1 VSLSDLGATA
11 PVRTTCLVAD
21 DHPAVIDS
29 LTRVLG
35 GAGIEIV
42 ATARS
47 GREAL
52 AALQAERPQ
61 VALLDV
67 RLPDTDGVALTREV
81 KRLSPET
88 AVVLYTA
95 SGNSSILSDAL
106 AAGVAGVVLKDA
118 PLADIVRAITSA
130 AAGELYVDP
139 ALAGVA
145 GAGRPALTDRE
156 RQILGMLADG
166 HSNEEVAETLYLS
179 PETVRAHVVK
189 ASRKLG
195 AKNRTHAVVEALRLS
210 LIG

>member
-1 VSLSDLGATA
+1 MSPAPDGAA
-11 PVRTTCLVAD
+11 ITCLLAD

-29 LTRVLG
+29 LERVLA
-35 GAGIEIV
+35 GAGIDIV

-52 AALQAERPQ
+52 AALQEAKPS

-67 RLPDTDGVALTREV
+67 RMPDVDGIELAREF
-81 KRLSPET
+81 RTLSPDT

-95 SGNSSILSDAL
+95 SGNRSILEDAL
-106 AAGVAGVVLKDA
+106 DAGVSGLVLKDA
-118 PLADIVRAITSA
+118 PLHDIVRAIQSA
-130 AAGELYVDP
+130 AAGSLYVDP

-145 GAGRPALTDRE
+145 GRVTLTDRE
-156 RQILGMLADG
+156 REILRLLAG
-166 HSNEEVAETLYLS
+166 GNSNEEIAEQLFLS

-189 ASRKLG
+189 ASKKLG
-195 AKNRTHAVVEALRLS
+195 ARNRTHAVVEALRLS

>member
-1 VSLSDLGATA
+1 VSI
-11 PVRTTCLVAD
+11 TCLVAD

-29 LTRVLG
+29 LMRVLD

-47 GREAL
+47 GREVL
-52 AALQAERPQ
+52 AALELQKPR

-67 RLPDTDGVALTREV
+67 RMPDVDGIELAREV
-81 KRLSPET
+81 RRRSPET

-95 SGNSSILSDAL
+95 SSNRTILGDAL
-106 AAGVAGVVLKDA
+106 DAGVSGLVLKDA
-118 PLADIVRAITSA
+118 PLADIVRAITA
-130 AAGELYVDP
+130 AANGALYVDP

-145 GAGRPALTDRE
+145 GRVTLTERE
-156 RQILGMLADG
+156 REILRLLADG
-166 HSNEEVAETLYLS
+166 NSNEEVADRLFLS

-195 AKNRTHAVVEALRLS
+195 AKNRTHAVVEAMRLS

>member
-1 VSLSDLGATA
+1 VSID
-11 PVRTTCLVAD
+11 CLVAD
-21 DHPAVIDS
+21 DHPAVVDS

-52 AALQAERPQ
+52 AALETCRPQ

-67 RLPDTDGVALTREV
+67 RLPDTDGVSLAREV
-81 KRLSPET
+81 KKLSPDT

-95 SGNSSILSDAL
+95 SGNRGVLSDAL
-106 AAGVAGVVLKDA
+106 EAGVTGVVLKDA
-118 PLADIVRAITSA
+118 PLADIVRAIRA
-130 AAGELYVDP
+130 AADGELYVDP

-145 GAGRPALTDRE
+145 GAGRVSLTDRE
-156 RQILGMLADG
+156 REILGLLADG
-166 HSNEEVAETLYLS
+166 HSNEEVAGRLFLS

>member
-1 VSLSDLGATA
+1 VAI
-11 PVRTTCLVAD
+11 TCLVAD
-21 DHPAVIDS
+21 DHPAVVDS

-35 GAGIEIV
+35 GAGVEIV

-52 AALQAERPQ
+52 AALEAQRPQ

-67 RLPDTDGVALTREV
+67 RLPDTDGVALAREV
-81 KRLSPET
+81 RTLSPGT

-95 SGNSSILSDAL
+95 SGNSNVLTGAL
-106 AAGVAGVVLKDA
+106 EAGVSGVVLKDA
-118 PLADIVRAITSA
+118 PLADIVRAITA
-130 AAGELYVDP
+130 ASRGELYVDP
-139 ALAGVA
+139 ALANVA
-145 GAGRPALTDRE
+145 GAGRVTLTDRE
-156 RQILGMLADG
+156 REILSLLAEG
-166 HSNEEVAETLYLS
+166 NSNEQVADRLFLS

>member
-1 VSLSDLGATA
+1 M
-11 PVRTTCLVAD
+11 PITCLVAD

-35 GAGIEIV
+35 GAGIELV

-52 AALQAERPQ
+52 AALEERVPQ

-67 RLPDTDGVALTREV
+67 RMPDTDGVTLAREI
-81 KRLSPET
+81 RRISPET

-95 SGNSSILSDAL
+95 SGNSNVLTDAL
-106 AAGVAGVVLKDA
+106 EAGVTGVVLKDA
-118 PLADIVRAITSA
+118 PLADIVRAITA
-130 AAGELYVDP
+130 AARGELYVDP
-139 ALAGVA
+139 ALANVA
-145 GAGRPALTDRE
+145 GAGRVTLTDRE
-156 RQILGMLADG
+156 REILSLLSEGN
-166 HSNEEVAETLYLS
+166 SNEEVADRLFLS

-195 AKNRTHAVVEALRLS
+195 ARNRTHAVVEALRLS